1 MTMAALEIKEEKKH
15 ILARPGVYNLGIWS
29 AGFLPRWLA
38 YGAAGAVADL
48 SYAFYGSA
56 SVNLKANLARVFPS
70 ASGPELESI
79 ARKTFR
85 NYSKYIVDYARFKTM
100 DKAGLFKELVRIDGT
115 ERIDSALSGGRGLIL
130 LTAHLGNWELGGIF
144 FGRQDIKINI
154 LTARDSDAEIHAIKD
169 RYRQYHNIK
178 TIVIGDGPFSGVEAL
193 NALLRNEVVAML
205 VDRTETAGVSAP
217 FFGQTTSFPSGPL
230 LLAAASGAPIMPAF
244 VVRESYGYRAVAEE
258 LIYYDRARGDTD
270 ERVAASVLSVFER
283 YIRQYA
289 DQWYNFVQ
297 V

>member
-1 MTMAALEIKEEKKH
+1 MTLRLAAKKH

-29 AGFLPRWLA
+29 AGFIPRRLA
-38 YGAAGAVADL
+38 YAAAGAVADF
-48 SYAFYGSA
+48 SYAFYGTA
-56 SVNLKANLARVFPS
+56 AVNLKANLARVFPS
-70 ASGPELESI
+70 ADEAELDSL
-79 ARKTFR
+79 ARRTFR

-100 DKAGLFKELVRIDGT
+100 DKAGLFRELVRIDGT
-115 ERIDSALSGGRGLIL
+115 GNIDSALSRGSGLIL

-169 RYRQYHNIK
+169 RYRQFHNIK
-178 TIVIGDGPFSGVEAL
+178 TIVIGDGPFSGLEAL

-205 VDRTETAGVSAP
+205 VDRAGPEGVSVP
-217 FFGQTTSFPSGPL
+217 FFGQPARFPAGPL
-230 LLAAASGAPIMPAF
+230 MLAAATGAPIMPAF
-244 VVRESYGYRAVAEE
+244 VVRESYGYRAVADD
-258 LIYYDRARGDTD
+258 LIYYDQASGDTD
-270 ERVAASVLSVFER
+270 EKVAASVISVFER

-289 DQWYNFVQ
+289 DQWYNFVP

>member
-1 MTMAALEIKEEKKH
+1 MKIRTEEKKH
-15 ILARPGVYNLGIWS
+15 ILASPRVYNLGIRS
-29 AGFLPRWLA
+29 AGFIPKRLA
-38 YGAAGAVADL
+38 YAAAGVVADL
-48 SYAFYGSA
+48 SYAFYGGA
-56 SVNLKANLARVFPS
+56 SVNLKANLARVFPL
-70 ASGPELESI
+70 ASKAELEKV

-115 ERIDSALSGGRGLIL
+115 ERIDSALSTGKGLIL

-169 RYRQYHNIK
+169 RYRQFHNIK

-205 VDRTETAGVSAP
+205 VDRTETVGVSVP

-244 VVRESYGYRAVAEE
+244 VVRESYGYRAVAED
-258 LIYYDRARGDTD
+258 LIYFDRAKGDTD
-270 ERVAASVLSVFER
+270 REVAASVLSVFER

-289 DQWYNFVQ
+289 DQWYNFVPI
-297 V
+297 

>member
-1 MTMAALEIKEEKKH
+1 MKIRTEEKKH
-15 ILARPGVYNLGIWS
+15 ILASPAVYNLGIRS
-29 AGFLPRWLA
+29 AGFIPKRLA
-38 YGAAGAVADL
+38 YAAAGVVADL

-56 SVNLKANLARVFPS
+56 SVNLKANLARVFPL
-70 ASGPELESI
+70 ASKAELEKV

-115 ERIDSALSGGRGLIL
+115 ERIDSALSTGKGLIL

-169 RYRQYHNIK
+169 RYRQFHNIK

-205 VDRTETAGVSAP
+205 VDRTETAGVSVP

-258 LIYYDRARGDTD
+258 LIYFDRAKGDTD
-270 ERVAASVLSVFER
+270 REVAACVLSVFER

-289 DQWYNFVQ
+289 DQWYNFVPI
-297 V
+297 

>member
-1 MTMAALEIKEEKKH
+1 MKIRTEEKKH
-15 ILARPGVYNLGIWS
+15 ILASPGVYNLGIRS
-29 AGFLPRWLA
+29 AGFIPKRVA
-38 YGAAGAVADL
+38 YAVAGVVADL
-48 SYAFYGSA
+48 SYAFYASA

-70 ASGPELESI
+70 ASRTELDSI

-100 DKAGLFKELVRIDGT
+100 DRAGLFRELVRIDGT
-115 ERIDSALSGGRGLIL
+115 ERIDSALSTGKGLIL

-169 RYRQYHNIK
+169 RYRQFHNIK

-205 VDRTETAGVSAP
+205 VDRTETAGVSVP
-217 FFGQTTSFPSGPL
+217 FFGHATSFPSGPL

-258 LIYYDRARGDTD
+258 LIYYDRANGATD
-270 ERVAASVLSVFER
+270 REVAACVLTVFER

-289 DQWYNFVQ
+289 DQWYNFVPI
-297 V
+297 